1 MRKINHTTT
10 LRMLQEQG
18 YDEVT
23 NRQAMSRLTGTY
35 HNSLAKKL
43 KLSSGYITL
52 IISGVRKTPQV
63 QKELADEWGVPV
75 EELFPNDY

>member
-35 HNSLAKKL
+35 HKALAKKL
-43 KLSSGYITL
+43 KRSRGYITL